1 MVSRVKTTNSSS
13 AALLGF
19 SEEMDM
25 ATNAKGLCR
34 ARRSIILTIKSGV
47 LLVEVAALG
56 YVAFAVV
63 EEVRP
68 LLKASTEY
76 ALESEM
82 SEAINTTAMP
92 NLQPI

>member
-1 MVSRVKTTNSSS
+1 MV
-13 AALLGF
+13 
-19 SEEMDM
+19 M
-25 ATNAKGLCR
+25 ATNAKGLSR
-34 ARRSIILTIKSGV
+34 ARRSIILTVKSGV

-68 LLKASTEY
+68 LLTASTEY

-82 SEAINTTAMP
+82 SDGVGATAMS
-92 NLQPI
+92 LGKIRD